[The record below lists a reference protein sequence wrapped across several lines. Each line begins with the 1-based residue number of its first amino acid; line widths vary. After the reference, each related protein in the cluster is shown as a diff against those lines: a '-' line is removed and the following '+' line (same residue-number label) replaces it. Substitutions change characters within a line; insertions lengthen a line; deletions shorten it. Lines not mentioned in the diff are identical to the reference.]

1 MNKKL
6 IIEIRKGGL
15 GDHLF
20 YSHLPRIAKETG
32 AFDSVYIS
40 NHSFF
45 RNEDYKKLI
54 WESNP
59 FVDGFTEDRGVF
71 HFSTFFN
78 DTQNLLDTLMLL
90 YGLEDNIR
98 MHNPEIYF
106 KPEVK
111 AELKGAILYDPNF
124 VSYTGDLKSS
134 ELIKNWF
141 DQKNISVDFQMAVIG
156 KRKLTLKN
164 QQVLI
169 ANDIFDFCSILIS
182 VEKIFCLNTGTAVLA
197 TALEL
202 NCNVFYGKGLDK
214 GYMHSKSNNYIY
226 LGTDYNIFDY
236 LKKSIYLVYNSF
248 SRFKNN

>member
-20 YSHLPRIAKETG
+20 YSHLPRIAKQTG
-32 AFDSVYIS
+32 AFDTVYIS

-59 FVDGFTEDRGVF
+59 FLDGFTDDRGVF
-71 HFSTFFN
+71 HFSTYVN

-90 YGLEDNIR
+90 YGLEDHVR
-98 MHNPEIYF
+98 MHNPEIYYR
-106 KPEVK
+106 PEVK
-111 AELKGAILYDPNF
+111 AELKGVILYDPNF
-124 VSYTGDLKSS
+124 VSYTGDLKSAH
-134 ELIKNWF
+134 LIQKWF
-141 DQKNISVDFQMAVIG
+141 THNNITVDYQMAVLG
-156 KRKLTLKN
+156 KRKLILKN
-164 QQVLI
+164 QHWLS
-169 ANDIFDFCSILIS
+169 AKDIFDFCSILIS
-182 VEKIFCLNTGTAVLA
+182 AEKIFCLNTGTAALA
-197 TALEL
+197 TALGVK
-202 NCNVFYGKGLDK
+202 CNVFYGKGLDK

-236 LKKSIYLVYNSF
+236 FKKSVYIIYNSF
-248 SRFKNN
+248 QMLKNR

>member
-59 FVDGFTEDRGVF
+59 FLDGFTEDRGIF
-71 HFSTFFN
+71 HFSTYVN
-78 DTQNLLDTLMLL
+78 DTQNLLDTLMLM

-98 MHNPEIYF
+98 MHNPEIYYQPII
-106 KPEVK
+106 KPK
-111 AELKGAILYDPNF
+111 LKGVLLYDPNF
-124 VSYTGDLKSS
+124 VSYTGDLKSAQ
-134 ELIKNWF
+134 LIETWF
-141 DQKNISVDFQMAVIG
+141 TQKNINIDFQMSVLG
-156 KRKLTLKN
+156 KRNLLLNKKHLLTAK
-164 QQVLI
+164 
-169 ANDIFDFCSILIS
+169 DIFDFCSILVS
-182 VEKIFCLNTGTAVLA
+182 VEKIFCLNTGTAALA
-197 TALEL
+197 SALGL
-202 NCNVFYGKGLDK
+202 KCNVFYGKGLDN

-226 LGTDYNIFDY
+226 LGTDYNLFDY
-236 LKKSIYLVYNSF
+236 LKKSIYLVYNF
-248 SRFKNN
+248 FNKVKNT

>member
-71 HFSTFFN
+71 HFSTFFSTFFPLFPPHLFFFLPLQKKFFFN
-78 DTQNLLDTLMLL
+78 FFSNLFPTLLWPKFNFFLL
-90 YGLEDNIR
+90 FSTFITDVVLR
-98 MHNPEIYF
+98 SF
-106 KPEVK
+106 K
-111 AELKGAILYDPNF
+111 
-124 VSYTGDLKSS
+124 
-134 ELIKNWF
+134 
-141 DQKNISVDFQMAVIG
+141 
-156 KRKLTLKN
+156 
-164 QQVLI
+164 
-169 ANDIFDFCSILIS
+169 
-182 VEKIFCLNTGTAVLA
+182 
-197 TALEL
+197 
-202 NCNVFYGKGLDK
+202 
-214 GYMHSKSNNYIY
+214 
-226 LGTDYNIFDY
+226 
-236 LKKSIYLVYNSF
+236 
-248 SRFKNN
+248 